1 MGKSS
6 YPYLAL
12 ERNSIPSDLSP
23 RYQKQ
28 PSDLAIRG
36 TPPRSDGLD
45 PKESA
50 EAGAVQEAHG
60 SIQGEDLT
68 RVDEAK
74 GSTVPPPIGRRERRD
89 PLPILSI
96 IPPRRGRGTKRER
109 DLGWIQ
115 DLPPPNSDRGGGQTD
130 ATNPRRRRAVRSRLP
145 CCRRR

>member
-23 RYQKQ
+23 RNQKQ

-36 TPPRSDGLD
+36 TPSRSDGLD

-60 SIQGEDLT
+60 STQGEDLT

-74 GSTVPPPIGRRERRD
+74 GSTVPPPIGRRESRD
-89 PLPILSI
+89 PLICLSRHAEGEGEREI
-96 IPPRRGRGTKRER
+96 WAGSRISPTQFRPRRRTNRRHKSTAKESGSESLTM
-109 DLGWIQ
+109 
-115 DLPPPNSDRGGGQTD
+115 LPPPVSE
-130 ATNPRRRRAVRSRLP
+130 
-145 CCRRR
+145 